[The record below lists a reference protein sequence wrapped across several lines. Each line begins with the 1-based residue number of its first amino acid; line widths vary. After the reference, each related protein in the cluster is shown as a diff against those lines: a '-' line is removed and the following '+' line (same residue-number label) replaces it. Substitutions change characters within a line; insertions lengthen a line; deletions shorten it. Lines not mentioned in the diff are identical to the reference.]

1 MKKISAIAL
10 VGALVA
16 MPALAEQ
23 AGVVRSVEGSVTVTS
38 GDSVVKAVAG
48 TPLAQNSRILVSNGA
63 KATVI
68 LADGCVIPLKSNQF
82 LALNP
87 KLVCSQLVA
96 SVSQLATPYRLAQ
109 APVAG
114 APAVVGGGAAAGGAA
129 GAAVVAATVATFVA
143 VDQVGSNDIS
153 GQ

>member
-1 MKKISAIAL
+1 MKKISAVAL
-10 VGALVA
+10 LGALVA
-16 MPALAEQ
+16 LPAFADQ
-23 AGVVRSVEGSVTVTS
+23 AGVVQSVQGSVTVTS
-38 GDSVVKAVAG
+38 VSGVVKAVAG
-48 TPLAQNSRILVSNGA
+48 TPVAANSRILVGNGA

-96 SVSQLATPYRLAQ
+96 SVNQLATPYRLAQ
-109 APVAG
+109 APVGG
-114 APAVVGGGAAAGGAA
+114 AAAVGGGAAVGTGTAALVVGGVVA
-129 GAAVVAATVATFVA
+129 AAVV
-143 VDQVGSNDIS
+143 VDQANANDLS